1 MKNTY
6 IDTELVRYLPMH
18 NAHPYFPL
26 TNFGKKVR
34 VIHGKTRYLPLEV
47 TIGKRQVARK

>member
-6 IDTELVRYLPMH
+6 IDTELVLPMH
-18 NAHPYFPL
+18 NVHPYFPL

-34 VIHGKTRYLPLEV
+34 VIHGKTQYMPLEV
-47 TIGKRQVARK
+47 TIGNPQVARK